1 MNEDPLVDLALRHVA
16 IVGFVALASWLLVI
30 RRRARSLVAAGTV
43 SARDVD
49 TFVAR
54 ATVIAAFGAAL
65 LWTLQAR
72 VPDPACLLVFP
83 PIALEGRVAWAA
95 FVITAATVLAWTW
108 WRGGADLLRRISPA
122 IWSRGDGLS
131 HLSVR
136 GLRWRITAVLL
147 GLPLF
152 IALLQRVLPHWLAHC

>member
-1 MNEDPLVDLALRHVA
+1 MTEDPLVDVALRHVA

-30 RRRARSLVAAGTV
+30 RRRARNLVVAGTV
-43 SARDVD
+43 TARDVD
-49 TFVAR
+49 AFIAR
-54 ATVIAAFGAAL
+54 SIVLAAFAAAL

-83 PIALEGRVAWAA
+83 PITLESRVAWTAFAA
-95 FVITAATVLAWTW
+95 TAATVLVWTW

-122 IWSRGDGLS
+122 LWSRGDGWS

-136 GLRWRITAVLL
+136 GLRWRITAVLV
-147 GLPLF
+147 GLPLC
-152 IALLQRVLPHWLAHC
+152 IAMLQRVLPHWLAHC

>member
-16 IVGFVALASWLLVI
+16 ILGFVALAAWLLVI

-43 SARDVD
+43 TARDLD
-49 TFVAR
+49 GFIAR
-54 ATVIAAFGAAL
+54 AMVVVAFGAAV

-83 PIALEGRVAWAA
+83 PPATEGRVAWAA
-95 FVITAATVLAWTW
+95 FALAAVLVCVWTW
-108 WRGGADLLRRISPA
+108 RRGGADLLRRISPA
-122 IWSRGDGLS
+122 MWSRGDTLS

-152 IALLQRVLPHWLAHC
+152 IVALQRLLPHWLAHC